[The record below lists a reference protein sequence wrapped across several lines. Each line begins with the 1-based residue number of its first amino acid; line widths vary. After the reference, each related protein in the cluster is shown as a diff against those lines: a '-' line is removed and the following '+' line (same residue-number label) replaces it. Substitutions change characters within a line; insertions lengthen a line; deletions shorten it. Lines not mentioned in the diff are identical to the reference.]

1 MSLSNSSLSLRNIL
15 YIDAATCAAF
25 GVLLAAASGIAG
37 GIMQLPPA
45 LLFYAGLG
53 LLPVAVFMALVARRE
68 PIHPAAAWVIIAGNV
83 LWVVGSLLLL
93 AAGWV
98 APNFL
103 GAAFIVVQALVVA
116 GFAWLE
122 HAALNHAQW
131 RTA

>member
-1 MSLSNSSLSLRNIL
+1 MFISNPSFSLRTLL

-37 GIMQLPPA
+37 GIMQLPSA

-53 LLPVAVFMALVARRE
+53 LLPVAVFMLLMARHE
-68 PIHPAAAWVIIAGNV
+68 PIHPTAAWVIIVGNV
-83 LWVVGSLLLL
+83 LWVGGSFLLL
-93 AAGWV
+93 AGGWV
-98 APNFL
+98 APNIL
-103 GAAFIVVQALVVA
+103 GVAFIVVQALVVA

-122 HAALNHAQW
+122 HAALNHAHW